1 MTKMLFSKENQP
13 ANKGRKK
20 GGVNKKSQFSDRMT
34 EEALQQL
41 STALIRGEQWAVET
55 VLKRTHA
62 PLKAITPLD
71 SLDGEHLA
79 AKIFEIKELE
89 LRLSA
94 LEAQGKTN
102 G

>member
-1 MTKMLFSKENQP
+1 M
-13 ANKGRKK
+13 
-20 GGVNKKSQFSDRMT
+20 
-34 EEALQQL
+34 
-41 STALIRGEQWAVET
+41 ET

-71 SLDGEHLA
+71 SLDGEYLA

-94 LEAQGKTN
+94 LEAQGQTN